1 MPHLSP
7 SLALSACSV
16 CGSTNISSF
25 ENTTSMMH
33 DGRGTYN
40 FDQCADCELVF
51 LNPRVPLSELGDYY
65 TQYYLPYR
73 GSEAWG
79 KYAHL
84 VEKDQRDTDEKR
96 AEVLAKHCSVDDQ
109 SVLLDIGCGKPT
121 FLQVCQEKFKCKS
134 HGIDFSDEGWSGST
148 ASYEKLNLSVGDV
161 HSISEDLKPDI
172 ISMWH
177 YLEHDYNPKETLK
190 KVASLGKKSSKL
202 VIEIPNFS
210 SESRKKY
217 GEDWAGY
224 HTPRH
229 TYLFSPNNIGILLK
243 DTGWKITHLDEKG
256 TLDPYNLYW
265 MSEMERKNINWE
277 KNMQSEFWGYV
288 RGMVGFNMKRYFG
301 KNISHGIMTIV
312 AEKG

>member
-7 SLALSACSV
+7 SLTLSACSV
-16 CGSTNISSF
+16 CGSMNISSV
-25 ENTTSMMH
+25 EKTTSMMH
-33 DGRGTYN
+33 NGSGVYN

-51 LNPRVPLSELGDYY
+51 LNPRVPLTELEDYY

-73 GSEAWG
+73 GAEAWG
-79 KYAHL
+79 KYASF

-96 AEVLAKHCSVDDQ
+96 AEVLAKHSSADAQ
-109 SVLLDIGCGKPT
+109 SVLLDLGCGKPT

-134 HGIDFSDEGWSGST
+134 HGIDFSDEGWSGSA
-148 ASYEKLNLSVGDV
+148 ASYGKLDLSIGDV

-177 YLEHDYNPKETLK
+177 YLEHDYNPKETLEK
-190 KVASLGKKSSKL
+190 LANLVKPSSKL

-217 GEDWAGY
+217 GKDWAGY

-229 TYLFSPNNIGILLK
+229 THLFSPSNIEILLNE
-243 DTGWKITHLDEKG
+243 TGWKITQLDEKG

-265 MSEMERKNINWE
+265 MSEMERKNINWK
-277 KNMQSEFWGYV
+277 KNMDSEFWGYV
-288 RGMVGFNMKRYFG
+288 RGKVRFNVKRFFG
-301 KNISHGIMTIV
+301 MSKSHGVMTLV

>member
-7 SLALSACSV
+7 SLTLSACSV
-16 CGSTNISSF
+16 CGSMNISSV
-25 ENTTSMMH
+25 EKTTSMMH
-33 DGRGTYN
+33 DGSGVYN

-51 LNPRVPLSELGDYY
+51 LNPRVPLTVLEGYY

-73 GSEAWG
+73 GAEAWG
-79 KYAHL
+79 KYASF

-96 AEVLAKHCSVDDQ
+96 AEVLAKHCSADAQ
-109 SVLLDIGCGKPT
+109 SVLLDLGCGKPT
-121 FLQVCQEKFKCKS
+121 FLQVCQEKFKCKA
-134 HGIDFSDEGWSGST
+134 HGIDFSDEGWSGSA
-148 ASYEKLNLSVGDV
+148 ASYGKLDLSIGDV

-177 YLEHDYNPKETLK
+177 YLEHDYNPKETLEK
-190 KVASLGKKSSKL
+190 LANLVKASSKL

-217 GEDWAGY
+217 GKEWAGY

-229 TYLFSPNNIGILLK
+229 THLFSPSNIEILLNE
-243 DTGWKITHLDEKG
+243 TGWKITHLDEKG

-265 MSEMERKNINWE
+265 MSEMERENINWN
-277 KNMQSEFWGYV
+277 KNMDSEFWGYV
-288 RGMVGFNMKRYFG
+288 RGKVRFNVKRFFG
-301 KNISHGIMTIV
+301 MSKSHGVMTLV

>member
-1 MPHLSP
+1 MPYLSP
-7 SLALSACSV
+7 SLTLSACSV
-16 CGSTNISSF
+16 CGSMNISSV
-25 ENTTSMMH
+25 EKTTSMMH
-33 DGRGTYN
+33 NGSGVYN

-51 LNPRVPLSELGDYY
+51 LNPRVPLTELEDYY

-73 GSEAWG
+73 GAEAWG
-79 KYAHL
+79 KYASF

-96 AEVLAKHCSVDDQ
+96 AEVLAKHCSADAQ
-109 SVLLDIGCGKPT
+109 SVLLDLGCGKPT
-121 FLQVCQEKFKCKS
+121 FLQVCQEKFKCKA
-134 HGIDFSDEGWSGST
+134 HGIDFSDEGWSGSA
-148 ASYEKLNLSVGDV
+148 ASYGKLDLSIGDV

-177 YLEHDYNPKETLK
+177 YLEHDYNPKETLEK
-190 KVASLGKKSSKL
+190 LANLVKPSSKL

-217 GEDWAGY
+217 GKDWAGY

-229 TYLFSPNNIGILLK
+229 THLFSPSNIEILLNE
-243 DTGWKITHLDEKG
+243 TGWKITQLDEKG

-265 MSEMERKNINWE
+265 MSEMERKNINWK
-277 KNMQSEFWGYV
+277 KNMDSEFWGYV
-288 RGMVGFNMKRYFG
+288 RGKVRFNVKRFFG
-301 KNISHGIMTIV
+301 MSKSHGVMTLV

>member
-1 MPHLSP
+1 MPDLSP
-7 SLALSACSV
+7 SLTLSACSV
-16 CGSTNISSF
+16 CGSMNISSV
-25 ENTTSMMH
+25 EKTTSMMH
-33 DGRGTYN
+33 NGSGVYN

-51 LNPRVPLSELGDYY
+51 LNPRVPLTELEDYY

-73 GSEAWG
+73 GAEAWG
-79 KYAHL
+79 KYASF

-96 AEVLAKHCSVDDQ
+96 AEVLAKHCSADAQ
-109 SVLLDIGCGKPT
+109 SVLLDLGCGKPT
-121 FLQVCQEKFKCKS
+121 FLQVCQEKFKCKA
-134 HGIDFSDEGWSGST
+134 HGIDFSDEGWSGSA
-148 ASYEKLNLSVGDV
+148 ASYGKLDLSIGDV

-177 YLEHDYNPKETLK
+177 YLEHDYNPKETLEK
-190 KVASLGKKSSKL
+190 LANLVKPSSKL

-217 GEDWAGY
+217 GKDWAGY

-229 TYLFSPNNIGILLK
+229 THLFSPSNIEILLNE
-243 DTGWKITHLDEKG
+243 TGWKITQLDEKG

-265 MSEMERKNINWE
+265 MSEMERKNINWK
-277 KNMQSEFWGYV
+277 KNMDSEFWGYV
-288 RGMVGFNMKRYFG
+288 RGKVRFNVKRFFG
-301 KNISHGIMTIV
+301 MSKSHGVMTLV